1 MEKFEYKN
9 LPDHIK
15 GNLRIEYKREW
26 NFLLEVST
34 IKKTSSYILLAL
46 IIEGIGREMTSKDNP
61 TLAKD
66 CVYRDKKVDSKF
78 GESDRKTDDLIL
90 NDGVEQKWDAEGLPK
105 LVDRILSNYEK
116 FGGMDHL
123 AGYALPSKKVVIEIL
138 EELFTVLFPGYLGN
152 SEITKAN
159 IKYNLGATLNSVY
172 NRLTNEIEKS
182 LKYVCIKNSDC
193 NQEVYKNAAVT
204 FARELLEKLPEIRSK
219 LSGDIQAAYCGDPA
233 AASKEEIILS
243 YPCVLAIATYRIAHE
258 LYQKGVPL
266 IPRIM
271 SEHLHS
277 LTGIDI
283 HPGAKIGKNFFID
296 HGTGVVIGETT
307 EIGDNVKLYQGVT
320 LGALSFP
327 KDEKGNIIKGR
338 KRHPTIGNNVVI
350 YSGATLLGPDAIIGD
365 NVVIGGNAWI
375 TDPVASGTIIT
386 IAAPELKYKKE
397 NHKGN

>member
-1 MEKFEYKN
+1 MSSKPSQPPSKSCIESQDKNKDAYCWNPEY
-9 LPDHIK
+9 
-15 GNLRIEYKREW
+15 RSE
-26 NFLLEVST
+26 
-34 IKKTSSYILLAL
+34 
-46 IIEGIGREMTSKDNP
+46 
-61 TLAKD
+61 TLMANSHK
-66 CVYRDKKVDSKF
+66 
-78 GESDRKTDDLIL
+78 IM
-90 NDGVEQKWDAEGLPK
+90 QKWLLTGIPK
-105 LVDRILSNYEK
+105 LVDDVMGSYK
-116 FGGMDHL
+116 TFGGMDHL
-123 AGYALPSKKVVIEIL
+123 EGRDLPSKKLVIKVL
-138 EELFTVLFPGYLGN
+138 EDLFTVLFPGYLGD
-152 SEITKAN
+152 SELTKAN
-159 IKYNLGATLNSVY
+159 IKYQLGVTLNSVY
-172 NRLTNEIEKS
+172 NRLSNEIEKG
-182 LKYVCIKNSDC
+182 LKYICRKNRDC
-193 NQEVYKNAAVT
+193 PEDICKKRAHIA
-204 FARELLEKLPEIRSK
+204 ARELLEKLPEIRSK
-219 LSGDIQAAYCGDPA
+219 LSGDIQAAYSGDPA
-233 AASKEEIILS
+233 AVSTEEIILS
-243 YPCVLAIATYRIAHE
+243 YPCVLVIATYRIAHE
-258 LYQKGVPL
+258 LYLNGVPL

-375 TDPVASGTIIT
+375 TGPVASGTIIT